1 MQKFATFVAKTA
13 KKYRMTIIK
22 SHMLTVPDALIA
34 ATAKIKIAAL
44 ITKNIRH
51 FPMDDIIKIRPY

>member
-1 MQKFATFVAKTA
+1 
-13 KKYRMTIIK
+13 
-22 SHMLTVPDALIA
+22 MLRVTYVLIA
-34 ATAKIKIAAL
+34 ATAKIKIATL